1 MKLKELNVESKNL
14 FDEID
19 FFKGMGD
26 TNPYYTEFIYL
37 YGERDLINKV
47 ETIFNDKGLPG
58 VGELFTLKT
67 EKWLDLKLTVD
78 KIKTIENTDRTVINT
93 GTKVNQGDRT
103 RQTNTQD
110 VNKVTPFDVVESIE
124 NEQSNNTLNESE
136 NSTDNLTTE
145 NKSIY
150 TGFSKEKVKYF
161 LERFKTYT
169 EYRKLVYND
178 IVNMLTLQLY

>member
-1 MKLKELNVESKNL
+1 MKLKELKEESKNL

-19 FFKGMGD
+19 FFKGLGN
-26 TNPYYTEFIYL
+26 TKPYYIEFIYL
-37 YGERDLINKV
+37 YGERDLINKI
-47 ETIFNDKGLPG
+47 ETIFNDSGLHG

-78 KIKTIENTDRTVINT
+78 KIKTIENTDKTVINT

-110 VNKVTPFDVVESIE
+110 VNKVTPFDVAESIE
-124 NEQSNNTLNESE
+124 NEQSSNILNESE
-136 NSTDNLTTE
+136 NSTDNLTIE

-150 TGFSKEKVKYF
+150 TGFSKEKVDYF
-161 LERFKTYT
+161 LERFKTYI
-169 EYRKLVYND
+169 EYRKLVYSD